1 MFLGLGTSAL
11 AICKVPYHISIIMT
25 PVCIVL
31 GGIANIWS
39 YHILGDL
46 YERYKINNYE
56 HLCQE
61 ICGRKMTLFLVIT
74 LNIYTV
80 GLLLIHQV
88 LIFRLL
94 GGIINVIGG
103 YNYESMLTFLSDTYW
118 NQIWV
123 KLCVNFGIGILIIF
137 PLCLVTDMKKL
148 NISST
153 IGVFTTLFIFLVVL
167 IQFPFYFMEYLE
179 KEYNSEDEN
188 THVNIYKVERGFT
201 KQIQF
206 LQAFALFF
214 FCFTG
219 HNGLLPALEHLE
231 DPTPAR
237 RAKLYNIAIAM
248 DMIIYLVIAICGYL
262 SVPVDVVDIVFERK
276 RIGTHD
282 VVMTIARI
290 LLIPMAISKIQVNH
304 NIWRISFVS
313 FIGNDHTKITLKF
326 NLIFTG
332 ITLFITTLVSTG
344 RRRAPTKW
352 ADSPAT
358 STAGTPP
365 SANALRSAT
374 RPRRAPVT
382 TPTPAASWVIF
393 MRRRSSPT
401 ATASAQSR
409 ASRRSAASRGATTTQ
424 APRSRAA
431 TRRARSNAPE
441 PTPARSSD
449 IRSDTARSRTA
460 RRCAPATS
468 TPSAPEPPEPRRRRR
483 TSPNTTRRG

>member
-1 MFLGLGTSAL
+1 MKRTQPEEVIISNILIFFFNNFIFIVNEESQREGQSSAEVNTENQTATVIQSVAEPAKQHKDSLFKTISNIMFLGLGTSAL

-46 YERYKINNYE
+46 YERYQINNYE
-56 HLCQE
+56 HLTE
-61 ICGRKMTLFLVIT
+61 KICGRKMTLFLVVT

-118 NQIWV
+118 SEIWV

-137 PLCLVTDMKKL
+137 PLCLISKMKIL

-153 IGVFTTLFIFLVVL
+153 VGVFTTLFIFIVVL
-167 IQFPFYFMEYLE
+167 VQFPFYFIEYLD
-179 KEYNSEDEN
+179 KEYKSEDEN
-188 THVNIYKVERGFT
+188 THINIYHVERGFT
-201 KQIQF
+201 SQLQF

-231 DPTPAR
+231 NPSPAR
-237 RAKLYNIAIAM
+237 RSKLYNIAIAM

-276 RIGTHD
+276 RIWYHD

-304 NIWRISFVS
+304 NIWRISLVS
-313 FIGNDHTKITLKF
+313 YIGNDHTKITRKF
-326 NLIFTG
+326 NMLFTG
-332 ITLFITTLVSTG
+332 ITLFVTTLVSSLYQNIVG
-344 RRRAPTKW
+344 YI
-352 ADSPAT
+352 SLIGCFCVVFPAFLI
-358 STAGTPP
+358 PP
-365 SANALRSAT
+365 ILYMYT
-374 RPRRAPVT
+374 CGLPKT
-382 TPTPAASWVIF
+382 HWKVI
-393 MRRRSSPT
+393 SQIVLGSVLCIIGYI
-401 ATASAQSR
+401 S
-409 ASRRSAASRGATTTQ
+409 GILGLI
-424 APRSRAA
+424 
-431 TRRARSNAPE
+431 
-441 PTPARSSD
+441 D
-449 IRSDTARSRTA
+449 IIHGDK
-460 RRCAPATS
+460 
-468 TPSAPEPPEPRRRRR
+468 
-483 TSPNTTRRG
+483 

>member
-276 RIGTHD
+276 RIWTHD
-282 VVMTIARI
+282 IIMTIARI

-332 ITLFITTLVSTG
+332 ITLFITTLVSSLYQNIVG
-344 RRRAPTKW
+344 YI
-352 ADSPAT
+352 SLIGCFCVVFPAFLI
-358 STAGTPP
+358 PP
-365 SANALRSAT
+365 ILYMYT
-374 RPRRAPVT
+374 CGLPKT
-382 TPTPAASWVIF
+382 HWKVILQILLGLVLCIIGYI
-393 MRRRSSPT
+393 S
-401 ATASAQSR
+401 
-409 ASRRSAASRGATTTQ
+409 GILGLI
-424 APRSRAA
+424 
-431 TRRARSNAPE
+431 
-441 PTPARSSD
+441 D
-449 IRSDTARSRTA
+449 IIKG
-460 RRCAPATS
+460 
-468 TPSAPEPPEPRRRRR
+468 EK
-483 TSPNTTRRG
+483 

>member
-276 RIGTHD
+276 RIWTHD

-332 ITLFITTLVSTG
+332 ITLFITTLVSSLYQNIVG
-344 RRRAPTKW
+344 YI
-352 ADSPAT
+352 SLIGCFCVVFPAFLI
-358 STAGTPP
+358 PP
-365 SANALRSAT
+365 ILYMYT
-374 RPRRAPVT
+374 CGLPKT
-382 TPTPAASWVIF
+382 HWKVILQILLGLVLCIIGYI
-393 MRRRSSPT
+393 S
-401 ATASAQSR
+401 
-409 ASRRSAASRGATTTQ
+409 GILGLI
-424 APRSRAA
+424 
-431 TRRARSNAPE
+431 
-441 PTPARSSD
+441 D
-449 IRSDTARSRTA
+449 IIKG
-460 RRCAPATS
+460 
-468 TPSAPEPPEPRRRRR
+468 E
-483 TSPNTTRRG
+483 

>member
-11 AICKVPYHISIIMT
+11 AIVKVPYHISIIMT

-56 HLCQE
+56 HLCLE
-61 ICGRKMTLFLVIT
+61 ICGKKMTLFLVIT

-94 GGIINVIGG
+94 GGIINIIGG
-103 YNYESMLTFLSDTYW
+103 YDYESMLTFLSDTYW
-118 NQIWV
+118 SEIWV
-123 KLCVNFGIGILIIF
+123 KLCVNFGIGIIAIF
-137 PLCLVTDMKKL
+137 PLCLITDMKKL

-153 IGVFTTLFIFLVVL
+153 VGVFTTAFIFVVVL
-167 IQFPFYFMEYLE
+167 YQFPFYFIEYLNYE
-179 KEYNSEDEN
+179 YKENDER
-188 THVNIYKVERGFT
+188 THVNIYHVERGFT
-201 KQIQF
+201 NQLQF

-231 DPTPAR
+231 NPTPAR

-248 DMIIYLVIAICGYL
+248 DMIIYLVIALCGYL

-276 RIGTHD
+276 RLPQWPHD

-290 LLIPMAISKIQVNH
+290 LLIAMAASKIQVNH

-313 FIGNDHTKITLKF
+313 YVGKDHRKITLKY
-326 NLIFTG
+326 NMIFTG
-332 ITLFITTLVSTG
+332 ITLFLTTLISSVYQNIVGYISLIGCFCVVFPAFLIPPIMYMYTCGLPKTHWKVVSQIVLG
-344 RRRAPTKW
+344 
-352 ADSPAT
+352 SVLCIIGYI
-358 STAGTPP
+358 SGV
-365 SANALRSAT
+365 LRL
-374 RPRRAPVT
+374 
-382 TPTPAASWVIF
+382 I
-393 MRRRSSPT
+393 
-401 ATASAQSR
+401 
-409 ASRRSAASRGATTTQ
+409 
-424 APRSRAA
+424 
-431 TRRARSNAPE
+431 
-441 PTPARSSD
+441 D
-449 IRSDTARSRTA
+449 IINGDK
-460 RRCAPATS
+460 
-468 TPSAPEPPEPRRRRR
+468 
-483 TSPNTTRRG
+483 

>member
-276 RIGTHD
+276 RIWTRD
-282 VVMTIARI
+282 IVMTIARI

-313 FIGNDHTKITLKF
+313 FIGKDHTKISLKF

-332 ITLFITTLVSTG
+332 ITLFVTTLVSSLYQNIVG
-344 RRRAPTKW
+344 YI
-352 ADSPAT
+352 SLIGCFCVVFPAFLI
-358 STAGTPP
+358 PP
-365 SANALRSAT
+365 ILYMYT
-374 RPRRAPVT
+374 CGLPKT
-382 TPTPAASWVIF
+382 HWKVILQILLG
-393 MRRRSSPT
+393 SVLCIIGYIS
-401 ATASAQSR
+401 
-409 ASRRSAASRGATTTQ
+409 GILGLI
-424 APRSRAA
+424 
-431 TRRARSNAPE
+431 
-441 PTPARSSD
+441 D
-449 IRSDTARSRTA
+449 IIKG
-460 RRCAPATS
+460 
-468 TPSAPEPPEPRRRRR
+468 EK
-483 TSPNTTRRG
+483 

>member
-1 MFLGLGTSAL
+1 
-11 AICKVPYHISIIMT
+11 MT

-39 YHILGDL
+39 YHIPGDL

-167 IQFPFYFMEYLE
+167 FQFPFYFMEYLE

-276 RIGTHD
+276 RIWTHD
-282 VVMTIARI
+282 IVMTIARI

-332 ITLFITTLVSTG
+332 ITLFITTLVSSLYQNIVG
-344 RRRAPTKW
+344 YI
-352 ADSPAT
+352 SLIGCFCVVFPAFLI
-358 STAGTPP
+358 PP
-365 SANALRSAT
+365 ILYMYT
-374 RPRRAPVT
+374 CGLPKT
-382 TPTPAASWVIF
+382 HWKVILQILLG
-393 MRRRSSPT
+393 SVLCIIGYIS
-401 ATASAQSR
+401 
-409 ASRRSAASRGATTTQ
+409 GILGLI
-424 APRSRAA
+424 
-431 TRRARSNAPE
+431 
-441 PTPARSSD
+441 D
-449 IRSDTARSRTA
+449 IIKG
-460 RRCAPATS
+460 
-468 TPSAPEPPEPRRRRR
+468 EK
-483 TSPNTTRRG
+483 

>member
-276 RIGTHD
+276 RIWTHD
-282 VVMTIARI
+282 IIMTIARI

-313 FIGNDHTKITLKF
+313 FIGKDHTKISLKF

-332 ITLFITTLVSTG
+332 ITLFVTTLVSSLYQNIVG
-344 RRRAPTKW
+344 YI
-352 ADSPAT
+352 SLIGCFCVVFPAFLI
-358 STAGTPP
+358 PP
-365 SANALRSAT
+365 ILYMYT
-374 RPRRAPVT
+374 CGLPKT
-382 TPTPAASWVIF
+382 HWKVI
-393 MRRRSSPT
+393 MQILLGSVLCIIGYIS
-401 ATASAQSR
+401 
-409 ASRRSAASRGATTTQ
+409 GILGLI
-424 APRSRAA
+424 
-431 TRRARSNAPE
+431 
-441 PTPARSSD
+441 D
-449 IRSDTARSRTA
+449 IIKG
-460 RRCAPATS
+460 
-468 TPSAPEPPEPRRRRR
+468 EK
-483 TSPNTTRRG
+483 

>member
-313 FIGNDHTKITLKF
+313 FIGKDHTKISLKF

-332 ITLFITTLVSTG
+332 ITLFVTTLVSSLYQNIVG
-344 RRRAPTKW
+344 YI
-352 ADSPAT
+352 SLIGCFCVVFPAFLI
-358 STAGTPP
+358 PP
-365 SANALRSAT
+365 ILYMYT
-374 RPRRAPVT
+374 CGLPKT
-382 TPTPAASWVIF
+382 HWKVI
-393 MRRRSSPT
+393 MQILLGSVLCIIGYIS
-401 ATASAQSR
+401 
-409 ASRRSAASRGATTTQ
+409 GILGLI
-424 APRSRAA
+424 
-431 TRRARSNAPE
+431 
-441 PTPARSSD
+441 D
-449 IRSDTARSRTA
+449 IING
-460 RRCAPATS
+460 
-468 TPSAPEPPEPRRRRR
+468 EK
-483 TSPNTTRRG
+483 

>member
-11 AICKVPYHISIIMT
+11 AIVKVPYHISIIMT

-56 HLCQE
+56 HLCLE
-61 ICGRKMTLFLVIT
+61 ICGKKMTLFLVIT

-94 GGIINVIGG
+94 GGIINIIGG
-103 YNYESMLTFLSDTYW
+103 YDYESMLTFLSDTYW
-118 NQIWV
+118 SEIWV
-123 KLCVNFGIGILIIF
+123 KLCVNFGIGIIAIF
-137 PLCLVTDMKKL
+137 PLCLITDMKKL

-153 IGVFTTLFIFLVVL
+153 VGVFTTAFIFVVVL
-167 IQFPFYFMEYLE
+167 YQFPFYFIEYLNYE
-179 KEYNSEDEN
+179 YKENDER
-188 THVNIYKVERGFT
+188 THVNIYHVERGFT
-201 KQIQF
+201 NQLQF

-231 DPTPAR
+231 NPTPAR

-248 DMIIYLVIAICGYL
+248 DMIIYLVIALCGYL

-276 RIGTHD
+276 RLPQWPHD

-290 LLIPMAISKIQVNH
+290 LLIAMAASKIQVNH

-313 FIGNDHTKITLKF
+313 YVGKDHRKITLKY
-326 NLIFTG
+326 NMIFTG
-332 ITLFITTLVSTG
+332 ITLFLTTLISSVYQNIVGYISLIGCFCVVFPAFLIPPIMYMYTCGLPKTHWKVVSQIVLG
-344 RRRAPTKW
+344 
-352 ADSPAT
+352 SVLCIIGYI
-358 STAGTPP
+358 SGV
-365 SANALRSAT
+365 LGL
-374 RPRRAPVT
+374 
-382 TPTPAASWVIF
+382 I
-393 MRRRSSPT
+393 
-401 ATASAQSR
+401 
-409 ASRRSAASRGATTTQ
+409 
-424 APRSRAA
+424 
-431 TRRARSNAPE
+431 
-441 PTPARSSD
+441 D
-449 IRSDTARSRTA
+449 IINGDK
-460 RRCAPATS
+460 
-468 TPSAPEPPEPRRRRR
+468 
-483 TSPNTTRRG
+483 

>member
-1 MFLGLGTSAL
+1 MKWTLLEEVINFHILILIFNKFINLVSEESQREGQSSAEGNTENQTATVIQSITEPVKQHKDSLFKTISNIMFLGLGTSAL

-25 PVCIVL
+25 PICIVL
-31 GGIANIWS
+31 GGIVNIWS

-56 HLCQE
+56 HLTE
-61 ICGRKMTLFLVIT
+61 KICGRKMTLFLVIT

-94 GGIINVIGG
+94 GGIINEIGG

-123 KLCVNFGIGILIIF
+123 KLCVNFGIGIIIIF
-137 PLCLVTDMKKL
+137 PLCLITDMKKL
-148 NISST
+148 NVSST

-167 IQFPFYFMEYLE
+167 VQFPFYFIEYLD
-179 KEYNSEDEN
+179 KEYKADDES
-188 THVNIYKVERGFT
+188 THINIYHVERGFT

-206 LQAFALFF
+206 LQSFALFF
-214 FCFTG
+214 FCYTG

-231 DPTPAR
+231 NPTPAR

-276 RIGTHD
+276 RIWPHD

-313 FIGNDHTKITLKF
+313 YLGNDHTKISLKY

-332 ITLFITTLVSTG
+332 ITLFLTTLISSVYQNIVGYISLIG
-344 RRRAPTKW
+344 CFCVVF
-352 ADSPAT
+352 PAFLI
-358 STAGTPP
+358 PP
-365 SANALRSAT
+365 ILYMYT
-374 RPRRAPVT
+374 CGLPKT
-382 TPTPAASWVIF
+382 HWKVIVQIVLG
-393 MRRRSSPT
+393 SVLCTIGYIS
-401 ATASAQSR
+401 
-409 ASRRSAASRGATTTQ
+409 GILGLI
-424 APRSRAA
+424 
-431 TRRARSNAPE
+431 
-441 PTPARSSD
+441 D
-449 IRSDTARSRTA
+449 IINGDK
-460 RRCAPATS
+460 
-468 TPSAPEPPEPRRRRR
+468 
-483 TSPNTTRRG
+483 

>member
-276 RIGTHD
+276 RIWTHD
-282 VVMTIARI
+282 IVMTIARI

-332 ITLFITTLVSTG
+332 ITLFITTLVSSLYQNIVG
-344 RRRAPTKW
+344 YI
-352 ADSPAT
+352 SLIGCFCVVFPAFLI
-358 STAGTPP
+358 PP
-365 SANALRSAT
+365 ILYMYT
-374 RPRRAPVT
+374 CGLPKT
-382 TPTPAASWVIF
+382 HWKVILQILLG
-393 MRRRSSPT
+393 SVLCIIGYIS
-401 ATASAQSR
+401 
-409 ASRRSAASRGATTTQ
+409 GILGLI
-424 APRSRAA
+424 
-431 TRRARSNAPE
+431 
-441 PTPARSSD
+441 D
-449 IRSDTARSRTA
+449 IIKG
-460 RRCAPATS
+460 
-468 TPSAPEPPEPRRRRR
+468 EK
-483 TSPNTTRRG
+483 

>member
-1 MFLGLGTSAL
+1 MKRTQPEEVIISNILIFFFNNFIFIVNEESQREGQSSAEVNTENQTETVIQITEPGKQHKDSLFKTISNIMFLGLGTSAL

-46 YERYKINNYE
+46 YERYQINNYE
-56 HLCQE
+56 HLCE
-61 ICGRKMTLFLVIT
+61 KICGRKMTLFLVIT

-118 NQIWV
+118 SEIWV

-137 PLCLVTDMKKL
+137 PLCLISKMKIL

-153 IGVFTTLFIFLVVL
+153 VGVFTTLFIFIVVL
-167 IQFPFYFMEYLE
+167 VQFPFYFIEYLD
-179 KEYNSEDEN
+179 KEYKSEDEN
-188 THVNIYKVERGFT
+188 THINIYHVERGFT
-201 KQIQF
+201 SQLQF

-231 DPTPAR
+231 NPSPPR

-276 RIGTHD
+276 RIWYHD

-313 FIGNDHTKITLKF
+313 YLGNDHTKITMKF
-326 NLIFTG
+326 NLLFTG
-332 ITLFITTLVSTG
+332 ITLFLTTLISSVYQNIVGYISLIG
-344 RRRAPTKW
+344 CFCVVF
-352 ADSPAT
+352 PAFLI
-358 STAGTPP
+358 PP
-365 SANALRSAT
+365 ILYMYT
-374 RPRRAPVT
+374 CGLPKT
-382 TPTPAASWVIF
+382 HWKVI
-393 MRRRSSPT
+393 SQIVLGSILCIIGYI
-401 ATASAQSR
+401 S
-409 ASRRSAASRGATTTQ
+409 GILGLI
-424 APRSRAA
+424 
-431 TRRARSNAPE
+431 
-441 PTPARSSD
+441 D
-449 IRSDTARSRTA
+449 IINGDK
-460 RRCAPATS
+460 
-468 TPSAPEPPEPRRRRR
+468 
-483 TSPNTTRRG
+483 

>member
-11 AICKVPYHISIIMT
+11 AIVKVPYNISIIMT

-46 YERYKINNYE
+46 YETYKINNYE
-56 HLCQE
+56 HLCQKV
-61 ICGRKMTLFLVIT
+61 CGKGMTLFLVIT

-103 YNYESMLTFLSDTYW
+103 YDYESMLTFLSDTYW
-118 NQIWV
+118 SEIWV

-137 PLCLVTDMKKL
+137 PLCLITDMKKL
-148 NISST
+148 NVSST

-167 IQFPFYFMEYLE
+167 VQFPFYFIEYLE
-179 KEYNSEDEN
+179 KEYKADDES
-188 THVNIYKVERGFT
+188 THINIYHVERGFT

-231 DPTPAR
+231 NPTPAR

-248 DMIIYLVIAICGYL
+248 DMLIYLVIALCGYL
-262 SVPVDVVDIVFERK
+262 SVPVQVVDIVFERK
-276 RIGTHD
+276 RLWPKDI
-282 VVMTIARI
+282 VMTIARI

-304 NIWRISFVS
+304 NIWRISLVS
-313 FIGNDHTKITLKF
+313 YIGQDHTKISLKF
-326 NLIFTG
+326 NLLFTG
-332 ITLFITTLVSTG
+332 ITLFLTTLVSSLYQNIVG
-344 RRRAPTKW
+344 YI
-352 ADSPAT
+352 SLIGCFCVVFPAFLI
-358 STAGTPP
+358 PP
-365 SANALRSAT
+365 IMYMYTCGLPKT
-374 RPRRAPVT
+374 H
-382 TPTPAASWVIF
+382 WKVII
-393 MRRRSSPT
+393 
-401 ATASAQSR
+401 QIIL
-409 ASRRSAASRGATTTQ
+409 GAVLCIIGYI
-424 APRSRAA
+424 SGILGLI
-431 TRRARSNAPE
+431 
-441 PTPARSSD
+441 D
-449 IRSDTARSRTA
+449 IINGDK
-460 RRCAPATS
+460 
-468 TPSAPEPPEPRRRRR
+468 
-483 TSPNTTRRG
+483 

>member
-313 FIGNDHTKITLKF
+313 FIGKDHTKISLKF

-332 ITLFITTLVSTG
+332 ITLFVTTLVSSLYQNIVG
-344 RRRAPTKW
+344 YI
-352 ADSPAT
+352 SLIGCFCVVFPAFLI
-358 STAGTPP
+358 PP
-365 SANALRSAT
+365 ILYMYT
-374 RPRRAPVT
+374 CGLPKT
-382 TPTPAASWVIF
+382 HWKVILQILLG
-393 MRRRSSPT
+393 SVLCIIGYIS
-401 ATASAQSR
+401 
-409 ASRRSAASRGATTTQ
+409 GILGLI
-424 APRSRAA
+424 
-431 TRRARSNAPE
+431 
-441 PTPARSSD
+441 D
-449 IRSDTARSRTA
+449 IIKG
-460 RRCAPATS
+460 
-468 TPSAPEPPEPRRRRR
+468 EK
-483 TSPNTTRRG
+483 

>member
-1 MFLGLGTSAL
+1 MKRTQLEEVIISKFLIFFFNNFIFIVNEESQREGQSSAEANTENQTATVIQSITEPVKQHKDSLFKTISNIMFLGLGTSAL

-25 PVCIVL
+25 PICIVL
-31 GGIANIWS
+31 GGIVNIWS

-56 HLCQE
+56 HLTE
-61 ICGRKMTLFLVIT
+61 KICGRKMTLFLVIT

-123 KLCVNFGIGILIIF
+123 KLCVNFGIGIIIIF
-137 PLCLVTDMKKL
+137 PLCLITDMKKL
-148 NISST
+148 NVSST

-167 IQFPFYFMEYLE
+167 VQFPFYFIEYLD
-179 KEYNSEDEN
+179 KEYKADDES
-188 THVNIYKVERGFT
+188 THINIYHVERGFT

-206 LQAFALFF
+206 LQSFALFF
-214 FCFTG
+214 FCYTG

-231 DPTPAR
+231 NPTPAR

-276 RIGTHD
+276 RIWPHD

-313 FIGNDHTKITLKF
+313 YLGNDHTKISLKY

-332 ITLFITTLVSTG
+332 ITLFLTTLISSVYQNIVGYISLIG
-344 RRRAPTKW
+344 CFCVVF
-352 ADSPAT
+352 PAFLI
-358 STAGTPP
+358 PP
-365 SANALRSAT
+365 ILYMYT
-374 RPRRAPVT
+374 CGLPKT
-382 TPTPAASWVIF
+382 HWKVIVQIVLG
-393 MRRRSSPT
+393 SVLCAIGYIS
-401 ATASAQSR
+401 
-409 ASRRSAASRGATTTQ
+409 GILGLI
-424 APRSRAA
+424 
-431 TRRARSNAPE
+431 
-441 PTPARSSD
+441 D
-449 IRSDTARSRTA
+449 IINGDK
-460 RRCAPATS
+460 
-468 TPSAPEPPEPRRRRR
+468 
-483 TSPNTTRRG
+483 

>member
-1 MFLGLGTSAL
+1 MKWTLLEEVINFHILILIFNKFFINLVSEESQREGQSSAEGNTENQTATVIQSITEPVKQHKDSLFKTISNIMFLGLGTSAL

-25 PVCIVL
+25 PICIVL
-31 GGIANIWS
+31 GGIVNIWS

-56 HLCQE
+56 HLTE
-61 ICGRKMTLFLVIT
+61 KICGRKMTLFLVIT

-137 PLCLVTDMKKL
+137 PLCLITDMKKL

-167 IQFPFYFMEYLE
+167 VQFPFYFIEYLD
-179 KEYNSEDEN
+179 KEYKADDEN
-188 THVNIYKVERGFT
+188 THINIYHVERGFT

-206 LQAFALFF
+206 LQSFALFF
-214 FCFTG
+214 FCYTG

-231 DPTPAR
+231 NPTPAR

-276 RIGTHD
+276 RIWPHD

-313 FIGNDHTKITLKF
+313 YVGNDHTKITLKY

-332 ITLFITTLVSTG
+332 ITLFLTTLISSVYQNIVGYISLIG
-344 RRRAPTKW
+344 CFCVVF
-352 ADSPAT
+352 PAFLI
-358 STAGTPP
+358 PP
-365 SANALRSAT
+365 ILYMYTCGLPKTHWKVIVQIVLGSALCTIGYISG
-374 RPRRAPVT
+374 
-382 TPTPAASWVIF
+382 IL
-393 MRRRSSPT
+393 
-401 ATASAQSR
+401 
-409 ASRRSAASRGATTTQ
+409 GLI
-424 APRSRAA
+424 
-431 TRRARSNAPE
+431 
-441 PTPARSSD
+441 D
-449 IRSDTARSRTA
+449 IINGDK
-460 RRCAPATS
+460 
-468 TPSAPEPPEPRRRRR
+468 
-483 TSPNTTRRG
+483 

>member
-167 IQFPFYFMEYLE
+167 IQFPFYFMEYLK

-313 FIGNDHTKITLKF
+313 FIGKDHTKISLKF

-332 ITLFITTLVSTG
+332 ITLFITTLVSSLYQNIVG
-344 RRRAPTKW
+344 YI
-352 ADSPAT
+352 SLIGCFCVVFPAFLI
-358 STAGTPP
+358 PP
-365 SANALRSAT
+365 ILYMYT
-374 RPRRAPVT
+374 CGLPKT
-382 TPTPAASWVIF
+382 HWKVILQILLG
-393 MRRRSSPT
+393 SVLCIIGYIS
-401 ATASAQSR
+401 
-409 ASRRSAASRGATTTQ
+409 GILGLI
-424 APRSRAA
+424 
-431 TRRARSNAPE
+431 
-441 PTPARSSD
+441 D
-449 IRSDTARSRTA
+449 IIKG
-460 RRCAPATS
+460 
-468 TPSAPEPPEPRRRRR
+468 EK
-483 TSPNTTRRG
+483 

>member
-1 MFLGLGTSAL
+1 MKRTQLEEVIISNFLIFFFNNFIFIVNEESQREGQSSAEANTENQTATVIQSIAEPVKQHKDSLFKTISNIMFLGLGTSAL

-56 HLCQE
+56 HLCE
-61 ICGRKMTLFLVIT
+61 KICGRKMTLFLVIT

-118 NQIWV
+118 SEIWV

-137 PLCLVTDMKKL
+137 PLCLISNMKIL

-153 IGVFTTLFIFLVVL
+153 VGVFTTLFIFLVVL
-167 IQFPFYFMEYLE
+167 VQFPFYFIEYLD
-179 KEYNSEDEN
+179 KEYKSEDEK
-188 THVNIYKVERGFT
+188 THINIYHVERGFT
-201 KQIQF
+201 NQLQF

-231 DPTPAR
+231 NPSPAR

-276 RIGTHD
+276 RIWTHD

-313 FIGNDHTKITLKF
+313 YIGNDHTKITQKF
-326 NLIFTG
+326 NLLFTG
-332 ITLFITTLVSTG
+332 ITLFITTLVSSVYQNIVG
-344 RRRAPTKW
+344 YI
-352 ADSPAT
+352 SLIGCFCVVFPAFLI
-358 STAGTPP
+358 PP
-365 SANALRSAT
+365 ILYMYT
-374 RPRRAPVT
+374 CGLPKT
-382 TPTPAASWVIF
+382 HWKVI
-393 MRRRSSPT
+393 SQIILGSILCIIGYI
-401 ATASAQSR
+401 S
-409 ASRRSAASRGATTTQ
+409 GILGLI
-424 APRSRAA
+424 
-431 TRRARSNAPE
+431 
-441 PTPARSSD
+441 D
-449 IRSDTARSRTA
+449 IINGDK
-460 RRCAPATS
+460 
-468 TPSAPEPPEPRRRRR
+468 
-483 TSPNTTRRG
+483 

>member
-1 MFLGLGTSAL
+1 MKRTQLEEVIISNFLIFFFNNFIFIVNEESQREGQSSAEANTENQTATVIQSIAEPVKQHKDSLFKTISNIMFLGLGTSAL

-56 HLCQE
+56 HLCE
-61 ICGRKMTLFLVIT
+61 KICGRKMTLFLVIT

-118 NQIWV
+118 SEIWV

-137 PLCLVTDMKKL
+137 PLCLISNMKIL

-153 IGVFTTLFIFLVVL
+153 VGVFTTLFIFLVVL
-167 IQFPFYFMEYLE
+167 VQFPFYFIEYLD
-179 KEYNSEDEN
+179 KEYKSEDEK
-188 THVNIYKVERGFT
+188 THINIYHVERGFT
-201 KQIQF
+201 NQLQF

-231 DPTPAR
+231 NPSPAR
-237 RAKLYNIAIAM
+237 RAKLYNVAIAM

-276 RIGTHD
+276 RIWTHD

-313 FIGNDHTKITLKF
+313 YIGNDHTKITQKF
-326 NLIFTG
+326 NLLFTG
-332 ITLFITTLVSTG
+332 ITLFITTLVSSVYQNIVG
-344 RRRAPTKW
+344 YI
-352 ADSPAT
+352 SLIGCFCVVFPAFLI
-358 STAGTPP
+358 PP
-365 SANALRSAT
+365 ILYMYT
-374 RPRRAPVT
+374 CGLPKT
-382 TPTPAASWVIF
+382 HWKVI
-393 MRRRSSPT
+393 SQIILGSILCIIGYI
-401 ATASAQSR
+401 S
-409 ASRRSAASRGATTTQ
+409 GILGLI
-424 APRSRAA
+424 
-431 TRRARSNAPE
+431 
-441 PTPARSSD
+441 D
-449 IRSDTARSRTA
+449 IINGDK
-460 RRCAPATS
+460 
-468 TPSAPEPPEPRRRRR
+468 
-483 TSPNTTRRG
+483 

>member
-11 AICKVPYHISIIMT
+11 AIVKVPYHISIIMT
-25 PVCIVL
+25 PICIVL

-56 HLCQE
+56 HLCLE

-94 GGIINVIGG
+94 GGIINIIGG
-103 YNYESMLTFLSDTYW
+103 YDYESMLTFLSDTYW
-118 NQIWV
+118 SEIWV
-123 KLCVNFGIGILIIF
+123 KLCVNFGIGIIAIF
-137 PLCLVTDMKKL
+137 PLCLITDMKKL

-153 IGVFTTLFIFLVVL
+153 VGVFTTAFIFVVVL
-167 IQFPFYFMEYLE
+167 YQFPFYFIEYLNYE
-179 KEYNSEDEN
+179 YKENDER
-188 THVNIYKVERGFT
+188 THVNIYHVERGFT
-201 KQIQF
+201 NQLQF

-231 DPTPAR
+231 NPTPAR

-248 DMIIYLVIAICGYL
+248 DMIIYLVIALCGYL

-276 RIGTHD
+276 RLPQWPHD

-290 LLIPMAISKIQVNH
+290 LLIAMAASKIQVNH

-313 FIGNDHTKITLKF
+313 YVGKDHRKITLKY
-326 NLIFTG
+326 NMIFTG
-332 ITLFITTLVSTG
+332 ITLFLTTLISSVYQNIVGYISLIGCFCVVFPAFLIPPIMYMYTCGLPKTHWKVVSQIVLG
-344 RRRAPTKW
+344 
-352 ADSPAT
+352 SVLCIIGYI
-358 STAGTPP
+358 SGV
-365 SANALRSAT
+365 LGL
-374 RPRRAPVT
+374 
-382 TPTPAASWVIF
+382 I
-393 MRRRSSPT
+393 
-401 ATASAQSR
+401 
-409 ASRRSAASRGATTTQ
+409 
-424 APRSRAA
+424 
-431 TRRARSNAPE
+431 
-441 PTPARSSD
+441 D
-449 IRSDTARSRTA
+449 IINGDK
-460 RRCAPATS
+460 
-468 TPSAPEPPEPRRRRR
+468 
-483 TSPNTTRRG
+483 

>member
-1 MFLGLGTSAL
+1 MKRTQPEEVIISNFLICFFHNFIYIVNEESQPEGQSSAEVNTENQTATVIQSIAEPVKQHKDSLFKTISNIMFLGLGTSAL

-25 PVCIVL
+25 PICIIL

-46 YERYKINNYE
+46 YERYHINNYE
-56 HLCQE
+56 HLCE
-61 ICGRKMTLFLVIT
+61 KICGRKMTLFLVIT

-118 NQIWV
+118 NEIWV

-137 PLCLVTDMKKL
+137 PLCLISNMKIL

-153 IGVFTTLFIFLVVL
+153 VGVFTTLFIFLVVL
-167 IQFPFYFMEYLE
+167 IQFPFYFIEYLD
-179 KEYNSEDEN
+179 KEYKAEDKN
-188 THVNIYKVERGFT
+188 THVNIYNVERGFT
-201 KQIQF
+201 EQLQF

-231 DPTPAR
+231 NPTPAR

-276 RIGTHD
+276 RIWTHD

-290 LLIPMAISKIQVNH
+290 LLIPMAISK
-304 NIWRISFVS
+304 F
-313 FIGNDHTKITLKF
+313 K
-326 NLIFTG
+326 
-332 ITLFITTLVSTG
+332 
-344 RRRAPTKW
+344 
-352 ADSPAT
+352 
-358 STAGTPP
+358 
-365 SANALRSAT
+365 
-374 RPRRAPVT
+374 
-382 TPTPAASWVIF
+382 
-393 MRRRSSPT
+393 
-401 ATASAQSR
+401 
-409 ASRRSAASRGATTTQ
+409 
-424 APRSRAA
+424 
-431 TRRARSNAPE
+431 
-441 PTPARSSD
+441 
-449 IRSDTARSRTA
+449 
-460 RRCAPATS
+460 
-468 TPSAPEPPEPRRRRR
+468 
-483 TSPNTTRRG
+483 